1 MSSFLF
7 NLIIKPIELILEIVF
22 ALSYRV
28 LNNAGIAIICVSL
41 AVSVLTI
48 PLYKRADAIQDEE
61 REKKKKMDRWV
72 THIRRTFKGDE
83 RIMLL
88 NEYYRQQNYKPI
100 YALRSSLS
108 LLLQIPFFIAAY
120 RYLSSLAVLQGTSF
134 LWISDLGKPDQM
146 LRIGGITV
154 NLLPI
159 LMTLINC
166 ISGTIYTK
174 GLPIRDKLQVYGIA
188 AVFLVF
194 LYYSP
199 SGLVFYWTMNN
210 VFSLGKN
217 ILKKLVKRP
226 NLWLN
231 TICAGT
237 GIALFAF
244 LIASG
249 RLDTLQRKCFSVVV
263 LLVSF
268 LPAIGSMVGRK
279 RTSYGE
285 RNNASD
291 KNNIKLFII
300 SGVFLTLLIGTLIPS
315 GIISAGAQEF
325 INVNHF
331 RHPAHFIWET
341 TIIAAGYFLFW
352 GNILYYLA
360 EKSQKGKYSLIF
372 VLCSICFFINFMFF
386 GKKLGTVSTSLVFD
400 SYPTYALSEVTLNV
414 LALIFVV
421 IFVYL
426 VWKRNG
432 KLLKDICLLM
442 TVAILGVSVYNLIRI
457 NSQISGIKVQHLEN
471 DNKSGGFE
479 PVIHLSK
486 NGKNVL
492 VLMLDRA
499 ISRYIPYIIN
509 EKPELKEV
517 FSGFVY
523 YPNTIS
529 FGLCTN
535 YGAPPL
541 FGGYEYTPIE
551 MDRRNTE
558 LLEDKHNEALKVMP
572 VLFLENGFDVTI
584 CDPPYAGYEWIPD
597 LSIYSD
603 YEKIKAYNLQ
613 GKYTYTVDGDFAA
626 FAEKQQE
633 RNFLFYSFFKTAPV
647 FLQTTIYDRGNYFS
661 TGTNHSQN
669 KGFLDWYSI
678 LTNLNDLTNI
688 TEDDE
693 NTFFMSDNKTAH
705 EVSLLQ
711 MPDYV
716 PAVNIYNDK
725 WDDPTRF
732 VLDGQEMRVKTEE
745 EKAHYHSNMACYLQL
760 AKWFEFLK
768 ENGVYD
774 NTRIILVSDH
784 GYRLRQFSDWDLW
797 ADNEVECVNPLLM
810 VKDFNSTGFTTDYK
824 FMTNA
829 DVPTLATDGLIDDPV
844 NPFTGKPIN
853 SDEKMAHDQIITT
866 NWLWNIKE
874 NNGTTFNTE
883 GDGHWYSIH
892 DNIFDAGN
900 WVQLE
905 EEPLDQKS

>member
-22 ALSYRV
+22 AVSYRV
-28 LNNAGIAIICVSL
+28 LNNAGVAIVCVSL
-41 AVSVLTI
+41 AVSVLTM
-48 PLYKRADAIQDEE
+48 PLYRRADAIQDEE

-72 THIRRTFKGDE
+72 THIRKTFKGDE

-146 LRIGGITV
+146 LKLGGITI

-174 GLPIRDKLQVYGIA
+174 GLPLRDKLQVYGIA

-194 LYYSP
+194 LYRSP

-210 VFSLGKN
+210 VFSLAKN

-226 NLWLN
+226 DLWIN
-231 TICAGT
+231 VICAGAGT
-237 GIALFAF
+237 GLFAF
-244 LIASG
+244 LAVTG
-249 RLDTLQRKCFSVVV
+249 RLDTLQRKCFAVAV
-263 LLVSF
+263 LLASF
-268 LPAIGSMVGRK
+268 LPALGSVLRKKHPAREGRTDAAEK
-279 RTSYGE
+279 IDIR
-285 RNNASD
+285 
-291 KNNIKLFII
+291 IFII
-300 SGVFLTLLIGTLIPS
+300 CGVFLTILTGTLIPS
-315 GIISAGAQEF
+315 GIISAGAVEF

-331 RHPAHFIWET
+331 KHPAHYVWDT

-352 GNILYYLA
+352 GNVLYYLA
-360 EKSQKGKYSLIF
+360 EKGQKVKYSLVF
-372 VLCSICFFINFMFF
+372 AACSICFFINYMFF

-400 SYPTYALSEVTLNV
+400 SYPTYATAEVILNV
-414 LALIFVV
+414 AVLAAAV
-421 IFVYL
+421 ICVY
-426 VWKRNG
+426 VIWKRKR

-442 TVAILGVSVYNLIRI
+442 TVAIIGVSAYNLVRI
-457 NSQISGIKVQHLEN
+457 NSQISGVEIKHSDSDKVN
-471 DNKSGGFE
+471 DAVE

-499 ISRYIPYIIN
+499 IGRYLPYIFK
-509 EKPELKEV
+509 EKPELEEV

-523 YPNTIS
+523 YPNTVS
-529 FGLCTN
+529 YGLCTN

-541 FGGYEYTPIE
+541 FGGYEYTPVE
-551 MDRRNTE
+551 MNRRDTE

-572 VLFLENGFDVTI
+572 VLFLENGYDVTV

-597 LSIYSD
+597 LSIYSG
-603 YEKIKAYNLQ
+603 YEGIHAYNLE
-613 GKYTYTVDGDFAA
+613 GKYTYTVDSEFAA
-626 FAEKQQE
+626 FTEKQQE
-633 RNFLFYSFFKTAPV
+633 RNFLFYSLFKTAPV
-647 FLQTTIYDRGNYFS
+647 LLQPTIYDTGNYFS
-661 TGTNHSQN
+661 TGTNHSQ
-669 KGFLDWYSI
+669 KPSFLDWYSI
-678 LTNLNDLTNI
+678 LTNLNDLTYI
-688 TEDDE
+688 TDDDQ
-693 NTFFMSDNKTAH
+693 NTFFMSDNKTSH
-705 EVSLLQ
+705 EVTLLQ

-716 PAVNIYNDK
+716 PALNVFNEDWEDPSWYVVN
-725 WDDPTRF
+725 
-732 VLDGQEMRVKTEE
+732 GQEMRVKTET

-760 AKWFEFLK
+760 AKWFEYLK

-774 NTRIILVSDH
+774 NTRIILVADH

-797 ADNEVECVNPLLM
+797 GDNEVECVNPLLM
-810 VKDFNSTGFTTDYK
+810 VKDFNSTGFTTDNQ

-829 DVPTLATDGLIDDPV
+829 DVPTLAAEGLIDDPV

-853 SDEKMAHDQIITT
+853 SDEKTAHDQIITT

-874 NNGTTFNTE
+874 NNGTQFNTE

-892 DNIFDAGN
+892 DDIYDVSN

-905 EEPLDQKS
+905 EEPADQ